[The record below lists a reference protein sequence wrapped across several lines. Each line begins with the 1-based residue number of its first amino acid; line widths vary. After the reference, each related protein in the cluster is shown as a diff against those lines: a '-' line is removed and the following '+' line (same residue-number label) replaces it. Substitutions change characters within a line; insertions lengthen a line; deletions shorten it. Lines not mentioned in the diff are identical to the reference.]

1 MRINEGTGGINIE
14 NHVAQEKE
22 ETKEIC
28 DICNGTGVIQKQE
41 QVEEIIWRNPMLSK
55 EDVKTMYRDVEKY
68 GEAKCMNC
76 DENGMV
82 ED

>member
-1 MRINEGTGGINIE
+1 MDRVPVNIE
-14 NHVAQEKE
+14 NHIARPPDEK
-22 ETKEIC
+22 KEIC
-28 DICNGTGVIQKQE
+28 DICNGTGVIQRQE

-55 EDVKTMYRDVEKY
+55 EDVETMYRDVKKY
-68 GEAKCMNC
+68 GEANCLNC